1 MPENRSGTLPGQA
14 GEATGNGLARAQPV
28 TTGYA
33 MMIPAGWRQIPV
45 RRGSERV
52 IGEIASEVVGR
63 MRGRVSRDKL
73 AQHQAELTSRL
84 TAMVKQARRGGAVD
98 LYLPVQ
104 YIHGLAVPASM
115 VVAHGSLGPPPEGLD
130 AAGLVALLAA
140 EGTGTT
146 AVTVGGAIAARR
158 EHVAEPEQA
167 QEFKV
172 GSRRVDY
179 MIPVP
184 RTRDDWLIITF
195 VTLGSGDPDGDFAK
209 LLVEWFDA
217 VVSTFEWTTDAPA

>member
-14 GEATGNGLARAQPV
+14 AESTGNGAPRAQRV

-45 RRGSERV
+45 RQGSERV

-73 AQHQAELTSRL
+73 AQHRAELASRL
-84 TAMVKQARRGGAVD
+84 SAMVKQARRGGAVD

-104 YIHGLAVPASM
+104 DIHGLAVPASM
-115 VVAHGSLGPPPEGLD
+115 VVAHGSLGPPPEGVD
-130 AAGLVALLAA
+130 TAGLVALLAA
-140 EGTGTT
+140 EDTGTT

-158 EHVAEPEQA
+158 EHVAGPEQS
-167 QEFKV
+167 QEFKA

-179 MIPVP
+179 TIPVP

-217 VVSTFEWTTDAPA
+217 VVSTFEWTTDGPA